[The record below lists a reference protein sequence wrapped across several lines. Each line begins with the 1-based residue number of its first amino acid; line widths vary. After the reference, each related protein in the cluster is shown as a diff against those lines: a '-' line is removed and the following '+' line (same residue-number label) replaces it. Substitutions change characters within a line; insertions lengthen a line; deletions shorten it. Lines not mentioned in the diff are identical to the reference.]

1 MALLYLI
8 DNDRLVPV
16 KRRESS
22 PGAQYVGFFTPEA
35 AEKAAPDIGVD
46 AALLG
51 HCGAAITFE
60 AREKADVLCAHSF
73 FGRHMTGPH
82 LSAAVHLTR
91 EMLLFVS
98 PGAEELNKAI
108 MAVMPDHNVS
118 LPRILFLFLEILTA
132 KHMVLHESIE
142 TEITELENAL
152 LSGKKRDC
160 VKEIVALRRTLMAL
174 KRYYEQML
182 NALDLLQQ
190 NENEL
195 IDPHAMRYFRLY
207 NNRVDRLYHGV
218 LNLRDYVTQVR
229 ESYQAEVDISLNNI
243 MKIFT
248 VITAIFLPLSLIAGW
263 YGMNLHMPE
272 YSWPYGYLM
281 VIALSVA
288 VVILC
293 IGYFKKKNWF

>member
-1 MALLYLI
+1 MLYLI
-8 DNDRLVPV
+8 DNDRLVSV
-16 KRRESS
+16 KKRENA

-35 AEKAAPDIGVD
+35 AAKAASNLGLDPAHIGR
-46 AALLG
+46 
-51 HCGAAITFE
+51 CGAAISFE
-60 AREKADVLCAHSF
+60 AREKVDVLYAHSF
-73 FGRHMTGPH
+73 FSRYLTGPQV
-82 LSAAVHLTR
+82 SAAVHLTQGL
-91 EMLLFVS
+91 LLFVS
-98 PGAEELNKAI
+98 PGAEELNKALLS
-108 MAVMPDHNVS
+108 AMPEHNVT
-118 LPRILFLFLEILTA
+118 LPRILYVFLEMLTA
-132 KHMVLHESIE
+132 RHMVLHESIE
-142 TEITELENAL
+142 AEITELENAL
-152 LSGKKRDC
+152 LNGEKREC
-160 VKEIVALRRTLMAL
+160 VKEIVVLRRTLMAL

-182 NALDLLQQ
+182 YALDLLQQ

-207 NNRVDRLYHGV
+207 TNRVDRLYHGV

-248 VITAIFLPLSLIAGW
+248 VITAIFLPLTLIAGW

-288 VVILC
+288 VVVVC

>member
-1 MALLYLI
+1 MLYLI
-8 DNDRLVPV
+8 DNDRLVAAQ
-16 KRRESS
+16 KRERT
-22 PGAQYVGFFTPEA
+22 PCAQYVGFFTPEA
-35 AEKAAPDIGVD
+35 AAEAAPDLGVD
-46 AALLG
+46 TTLLG
-51 HCGAAITFE
+51 RCGAAISFE
-60 AREKADVLCAHSF
+60 AREKADVLCAHCF
-73 FGRHMTGPH
+73 FSRHLTGPQ
-82 LSAAVHLTR
+82 LSAAVHLTQGL
-91 EMLLFVS
+91 LLFVS
-98 PGAEELNKAI
+98 PGAAELNKALL
-108 MAVMPDHNVS
+108 AVMPERNVT
-118 LPRILFLFLEILTA
+118 LPRILFLFLEMLTA
-132 KHMVLHESIE
+132 KHIALHESIE

-152 LSGKKRDC
+152 LNGEKREC
-160 VKEIVALRRTLMAL
+160 VKEIVTLRRTLMAL

-207 NNRVDRLYHGV
+207 SNRVDRLYHGV

-248 VITAIFLPLSLIAGW
+248 VITAIFLPLTLIAGW

-288 VVILC
+288 VVVLC

>member
-1 MALLYLI
+1 MLYRI
-8 DNDRLVPV
+8 DNDKLVLAQ
-16 KRRESS
+16 RREDA

-35 AEKAAPDIGVD
+35 AAQAAPSLGVD
-46 AALLG
+46 VALLSR
-51 HCGAAITFE
+51 CGAAISFE

-73 FGRHMTGPH
+73 FGRNLTGPQV
-82 LSAAVHLTR
+82 SAAVHLV
-91 EMLLFVS
+91 EGLLLFVS
-98 PGAEELNKAI
+98 KEAAELEKTL
-108 MAVMPDHNVS
+108 MAGMPEHNVTLS
-118 LPRILFLFLEILTA
+118 RILFLFLETLTA

-142 TEITELENAL
+142 TEITELENDL
-152 LSGKKRDC
+152 LNGEKREC

-190 NENEL
+190 NENEF
-195 IDPHAMRYFRLY
+195 ISPHAMRYFRLY

-243 MKIFT
+243 MKVFT

-263 YGMNLHMPE
+263 YGMNLRMPE
-272 YSWPYGYLM
+272 YGWPYSYLM

-288 VVILC
+288 VVAFC

>member
-1 MALLYLI
+1 MLYLI
-8 DNDRLVPV
+8 DNDRLVSV
-16 KRRESS
+16 KKRENT
-22 PGAQYVGFFTPEA
+22 PGAQYVGLFTPEA
-35 AEKAAPDIGVD
+35 AAQAAERLGVD
-46 AALLG
+46 IALLSR
-51 HCGAAITFE
+51 CGAAISFE
-60 AREKADVLCAHSF
+60 SREKADVLCAHSF
-73 FGRHMTGPH
+73 FSRYLTGPQ
-82 LSAAVHLTR
+82 LSAAVHLTQGL
-91 EMLLFVS
+91 LLFVS
-98 PGAEELNKAI
+98 SGAEELNKAL
-108 MAVMPDHNVS
+108 MVAMPEHNVT
-118 LPRILFLFLEILTA
+118 LPRILFLFLEMLTA
-132 KHMVLHESIE
+132 KHMALHESIE

-152 LSGKKRDC
+152 LNGEKREC

-174 KRYYEQML
+174 KRFYEQML

-248 VITAIFLPLSLIAGW
+248 VITAVFLPLSLIAGW

-272 YSWPYGYLM
+272 YAWPYSYLM

-293 IGYFKKKNWF
+293 IGYFKKKKWF

>member
-1 MALLYLI
+1 MLYRI
-8 DNDRLVPV
+8 ENDRLVLTE
-16 KRRESS
+16 KRESA
-22 PGAQYVGFFTPEA
+22 PDAQYVGFFTPESA
-35 AEKAAPDIGVD
+35 AEAAPGLGLN

-51 HCGAAITFE
+51 RCGAAISFE

-73 FGRHMTGPH
+73 FGRHLTGPQ
-82 LSAAVHLTR
+82 LSAAVHLV
-91 EMLLFVS
+91 EGLLLFVS
-98 PGAEELNKAI
+98 KEAAELEKTL
-108 MAVMPDHNVS
+108 MAGMPEHNVT
-118 LPRILFLFLEILTA
+118 LPRILFLFLEMLTA

-195 IDPHAMRYFRLY
+195 ISPHAMRYFRLY

-263 YGMNLHMPE
+263 YGMNLRMPE
-272 YSWPYGYLM
+272 YGWPYSYLM

-288 VVILC
+288 VVVLC
-293 IGYFKKKNWF
+293 IGYFKRKHWF

>member
-1 MALLYLI
+1 MLYLV

-16 KRRESS
+16 KKRESTS
-22 PGAQYVGFFTPEA
+22 GAQYVGFFNPEE
-35 AEKAAPDIGVD
+35 AENALPALGFDTAHIGKC
-46 AALLG
+46 AT
-51 HCGAAITFE
+51 AITFE

-82 LSAAVHLTR
+82 LSAAVHLTQGL
-91 EMLLFVS
+91 LLFVS
-98 PGAEELNKAI
+98 PGAEELHKAI
-108 MAVMPDHNVS
+108 MAAMPEHNVT
-118 LPRILFLFLEILTA
+118 LPRILFLFLELLTA

-152 LSGKKRDC
+152 LSGEKREC
-160 VKEIVALRRTLMAL
+160 VKEIVTLRRTLMAL

-195 IDPHAMRYFRLY
+195 IDTHAMRYFRLY

-263 YGMNLHMPE
+263 YGMNLRMPE
-272 YSWPYGYLM
+272 YGWPYSYLM

-288 VVILC
+288 VVVLC
-293 IGYFKKKNWF
+293 IGYFKRKHWF